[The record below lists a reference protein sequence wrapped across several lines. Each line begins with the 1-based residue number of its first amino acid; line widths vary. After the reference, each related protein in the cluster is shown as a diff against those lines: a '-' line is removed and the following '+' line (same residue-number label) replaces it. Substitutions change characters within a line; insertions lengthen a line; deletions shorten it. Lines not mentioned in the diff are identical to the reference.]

1 MFKHRISRYKALCV
15 LPPRYRLQI
24 EMIPSQQN
32 QDLNFHDGSIFMSVA
47 RKHLRLMALI
57 MCLALVIGLILCVY
71 IRPVFYARSLVR
83 LEIIALPLDTAQNN
97 DAHRGMVIRELT
109 QAHIL
114 ERTATRL
121 GISTVHNDLRKKYLS
136 NIMVRARSGSDLEVG
151 VWAYSKE
158 WAKNWT
164 EALVQ
169 EYLEFRHERHDER
182 NGETI
187 KPLSTEAPE
196 VSETSEPSIANLP
209 LEIARLNQRI
219 DEMSRVRINLQ
230 DPKLDVVAKL
240 SLVSSLDKSVNL
252 NASGAGAG
260 PKSAM
265 WETLEREQRA
275 IKSQIL
281 NVSRIDPS
289 GHAQLLAFNKKLER
303 IDQELELEL
312 QGALERF
319 AVDYQNLLDRKS
331 VSEARLPA
339 YNEFRRNNAKLTQKE
354 NLRDSGQLA
363 GNPMVYKT
371 SGAIGL
377 EKKTEGIR
385 LTYVGLQ
392 QLDDQPVWPRR
403 LKFAVFSL
411 VFGSVLAVGVSF
423 VSESCN
429 RRTTNLERVEM
440 TFQLRGLG
448 TIPALRGRVDYPPLL
463 ERDDGKRTALA
474 ENFEII
480 RTNLLSIASFTKVPQ
495 VTMITSARPNEG
507 KTLVSSNLAAAF
519 AQVGDRTLLID
530 TDLRRGH
537 AHRLFGY
544 RRAPG
549 LSNVLLDELPI
560 EEAIRPTAQ
569 RNHFVLTAGRQLD
582 TGPEILGSAR
592 FADLMAQLREKYDR
606 IIIDTPP
613 VLGLSETLVLQR
625 HVDGVLFVIRGGHT
639 SFRIMKGAIE
649 TLQSS
654 GANFYGFVLNRL
666 NLNGTTNHYFRTPSM
681 AANPAP
687 EFS

>member
-1 MFKHRISRYKALCV
+1 
-15 LPPRYRLQI
+15 
-24 EMIPSQQN
+24 
-32 QDLNFHDGSIFMSVA
+32 
-47 RKHLRLMALI
+47 
-57 MCLALVIGLILCVY
+57 
-71 IRPVFYARSLVR
+71 
-83 LEIIALPLDTAQNN
+83 
-97 DAHRGMVIRELT
+97 
-109 QAHIL
+109 
-114 ERTATRL
+114 
-121 GISTVHNDLRKKYLS
+121 
-136 NIMVRARSGSDLEVG
+136 
-151 VWAYSKE
+151 
-158 WAKNWT
+158 
-164 EALVQ
+164 
-169 EYLEFRHERHDER
+169 
-182 NGETI
+182 
-187 KPLSTEAPE
+187 
-196 VSETSEPSIANLP
+196 
-209 LEIARLNQRI
+209 
-219 DEMSRVRINLQ
+219 
-230 DPKLDVVAKL
+230 
-240 SLVSSLDKSVNL
+240 
-252 NASGAGAG
+252 
-260 PKSAM
+260 
-265 WETLEREQRA
+265 
-275 IKSQIL
+275 
-281 NVSRIDPS
+281 
-289 GHAQLLAFNKKLER
+289 
-303 IDQELELEL
+303 
-312 QGALERF
+312 
-319 AVDYQNLLDRKS
+319 
-331 VSEARLPA
+331 
-339 YNEFRRNNAKLTQKE
+339 
-354 NLRDSGQLA
+354 
-363 GNPMVYKT
+363 
-371 SGAIGL
+371 
-377 EKKTEGIR
+377 
-385 LTYVGLQ
+385 
-392 QLDDQPVWPRR
+392 
-403 LKFAVFSL
+403 
-411 VFGSVLAVGVSF
+411 
-423 VSESCN
+423 
-429 RRTTNLERVEM
+429 VEM